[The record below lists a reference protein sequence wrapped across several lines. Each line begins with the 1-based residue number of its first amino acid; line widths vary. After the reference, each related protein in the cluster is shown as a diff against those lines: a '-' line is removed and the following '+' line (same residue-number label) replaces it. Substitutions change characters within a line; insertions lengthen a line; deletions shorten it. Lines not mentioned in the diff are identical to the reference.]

1 MVWYR
6 TLRVKTGAGTVMWCG
21 TGHYGLRQV
30 LGRWY
35 GVVWYRTLR
44 VKTVAGTVVWYRTLR
59 VKTGAG
65 TVVWCGVVQD
75 IKS

>member
-6 TLRVKTGAGTVMWCG
+6 TLRVKTG
-21 TGHYGLRQV
+21 
-30 LGRWY
+30 
-35 GVVWYRTLR
+35 
-44 VKTVAGTVVWYRTLR
+44 AGTVVWYRTLR